1 MYKNKP
7 KPETHQ
13 AILAQIKKEMNEPRI
28 AESAREEDGNQT
40 TRHLRIRPPQC
51 ATPIPTI
58 ATRSESVIRRREF
71 PGRLFLQKR
80 IQYSRQLGLPLRPCC
95 AVGVCKL
102 RELV

>member
-40 TRHLRIRPPQC
+40 TRQKLENCRDHRP
-51 ATPIPTI
+51 AEIF
-58 ATRSESVIRRREF
+58 ASKRYVSRNANRYAFAHRSLSPR
-71 PGRLFLQKR
+71 
-80 IQYSRQLGLPLRPCC
+80 
-95 AVGVCKL
+95 AVGAFPAAHQGTAKPS
-102 RELV
+102 